1 MNRIIFTLLLTAFF
15 GLLMP
20 ESMSAQEQ
28 PLVVIGNDQ
37 SVPDELT
44 FNQLRSVLRGEKLRW
59 DDGKRV
65 VIALMKSNTA
75 TGNETCERIYNMNGN
90 ELNKYFLALVFQGR
104 LKAPTF
110 FTSESELESFIAD
123 TPGAI
128 GVIGQKGDSSAKVI
142 NVTGNEQL

>member
-1 MNRIIFTLLLTAFF
+1 MNRILFKLLLIAFLGF
-15 GLLMP
+15 VMPKGLH
-20 ESMSAQEQ
+20 AQEM
-28 PLVVIGNDQ
+28 PLVVIGNEQ

-44 FNQLRSVLRGEKLRW
+44 FNQLKSVLRGEKLRW

-65 VIALMKSNTA
+65 VIALMKSNTP
-75 TGNETCERIYNMNGN
+75 TGKEICERIYNMSPN

-110 FTSESELESFIAD
+110 FTSERELEAFVAE

-128 GVIGQKGDSSAKVI
+128 GVINEAGDSTSKII